1 MEFTLVTTFLA
12 ILSVKKISAQNSI
25 QRSDLKAA
33 SGWQLFYSN
42 HIRSLILV
50 EYFDQPWYNIFAT
63 QT

>member
-33 SGWQLFYSN
+33 SGCVFCIWQK
-42 HIRSLILV
+42 RSFIAEDKCLGITHEASV
-50 EYFDQPWYNIFAT
+50 
-63 QT
+63 